1 MGGLALSNMIWMVI
15 EYVEWNENK
24 NVRSS
29 SEVQTKY
36 LPRKQGK
43 RIRLMSERAAIS
55 TNQIKRQL
63 LWQAVATHMLDFI
76 MSLDNF

>member
-1 MGGLALSNMIWMVI
+1 MGGLALSNVIWMVI
-15 EYVEWNENK
+15 EYVEWNKNK
-24 NVRSS
+24 KVRSS
-29 SEVQTKY
+29 REVQTKY

-43 RIRLMSERAAIS
+43 RIRPMPQLAAIR

-63 LWQAVATHMLDFI
+63 LCQAVATHMLDFI

>member
-1 MGGLALSNMIWMVI
+1 MGGLALSNVIWMVI
-15 EYVEWNENK
+15 EYVEWNKNK
-24 NVRSS
+24 KVRSS

-36 LPRKQGK
+36 LPRNQGK
-43 RIRLMSERAAIS
+43 LIRPLSQLAAIS

-63 LWQAVATHMLDFI
+63 LCQAVATHMLDFI